1 MPVTNIKG
9 PPSDLVVTFSAK
21 GDLISYNGAAPVVV
35 PVGTVSGQVPT
46 VDPGSPFGWS
56 WQAQLSSY
64 AASFSTAYAVDFSAL
79 PSANLLTG
87 GDGIK
92 TINAKP
98 WTLANSVNA
107 QTCYLNDG
115 THAGLYM
122 RCNTNNVNNNN
133 ANLAGVAMFI
143 PFTTI
148 AASLALNNWSELW
161 LMYMITQPH
170 VPNATYE
177 YIESGVITTPTSYA
191 AANLNR
197 FRLGNGYGGLG
208 KYVGQ
213 MQVTFT
219 GGAST
224 YAGGFATA
232 AVYDVLCI
240 RLIGGMVESYYGQ
253 SVGGAFPALSTLLFS
268 ARSTIG
274 GAAGIVT
281 LDGWQCWFS
290 VTASNVAG
298 ASDLLLQKMQIL
310 VR

>member
-1 MPVTNIKG
+1 MVT
-9 PPSDLVVTFSAK
+9 LSAK
-21 GDLISYNGAAPVVV
+21 GDLISYNGVAPIVV
-35 PVGTVSGQVPT
+35 PVGTVTGQVPT
-46 VDPGSPFGWS
+46 VDPGSPVGWS

-64 AASFSTAYAVDFSAL
+64 AASFSTAYAVDFSTL
-79 PSANLLTG
+79 PAANLLTG
-87 GDGIK
+87 GDGTK
-92 TINAKP
+92 TINTKP
-98 WTLANSVNA
+98 WTLVNSVNA

-133 ANLAGVAMFI
+133 ANLAGVALYI

-148 AASLALNNWSELW
+148 LASLAFNDWSELW

-177 YIESGVITTPTSYA
+177 YAEAGVITTPTSYA

-213 MQVTFT
+213 TQLTFA
-219 GGAST
+219 GGSST
-224 YAGGFATA
+224 YQGGFATA
-232 AVYDVLCI
+232 SVYDVLAVRI
-240 RLIGGMVESYYGQ
+240 IGSLVETYYGQ
-253 SVGGAFPALSTLLFS
+253 SVGGAFPALSTLLLS
-268 ARSTIG
+268 ARSCIG
-274 GAAGIVT
+274 GAGLLVF
-281 LDGWQCWFS
+281 DGWQAWVS
-290 VTASNVAG
+290 VTSSNSAG
-298 ASDLLLQKMQIL
+298 NSDLLLQKLQIL

>member
-1 MPVTNIKG
+1 
-9 PPSDLVVTFSAK
+9 VVTFSAK
-21 GDLISYNGAAPVVV
+21 GDLISYDGTTPVVV
-35 PVGTVSGQVPT
+35 PIGTVPSQVPT
-46 VDPGSPFGWS
+46 VDPASPYGWS

-64 AASFSTAYAVDFSAL
+64 AASFSTIYAVDFSTL
-79 PSANLLTG
+79 PPANLLTG
-87 GDGIK
+87 GDGVK
-92 TINAKP
+92 TINTKT
-98 WTLANSVNA
+98 WNLVNSVNA

-133 ANLAGVAMFI
+133 GNLAGVAMYI
-143 PFTTI
+143 PLATI

-161 LMYMITQPH
+161 LMYMIAQPH

-177 YIESGVITTPTSYA
+177 YIEAGLITTPTSYA

-197 FRLGNGYGGLG
+197 FRLGNGYGGAG
-208 KYVGQ
+208 RYAGQ
-213 MQVTFT
+213 MQVTFA
-219 GGAST
+219 GGSSA

-232 AVYDVLCI
+232 AVYDVVCL

-253 SVGGAFPALSTLLFS
+253 SVAGAFPAISTLLFS

-274 GAAGIVT
+274 GSAGIVT
-281 LDGWQCWFS
+281 FDGWQCWFS
-290 VTASNVAG
+290 VSSSNGAG

-310 VR
+310 TR